1 MIILVANKFIFFIY
15 SNLLYFVFCSLST
28 DLTSGSA
35 SKPWYREEEL
45 KLKQRVENLYKTT
58 SNPYISPLFYHDF
71 ESLSSINLH
80 LIALHFDP
88 FLDDNVAMAKKWKGQ
103 VTLDVLDKLQH
114 GFLNFMPFI
123 GEAKEANDLVLK
135 RMLQSFE

>member
-1 MIILVANKFIFFIY
+1 
-15 SNLLYFVFCSLST
+15 
-28 DLTSGSA
+28 
-35 SKPWYREEEL
+35 
-45 KLKQRVENLYKTT
+45 
-58 SNPYISPLFYHDF
+58 
-71 ESLSSINLH
+71 LH

-123 GEAKEANDLVLK
+123 EMYQNKKLSN
-135 RMLQSFE
+135 

>member
-1 MIILVANKFIFFIY
+1 
-15 SNLLYFVFCSLST
+15 
-28 DLTSGSA
+28 
-35 SKPWYREEEL
+35 
-45 KLKQRVENLYKTT
+45 
-58 SNPYISPLFYHDF
+58 
-71 ESLSSINLH
+71 LH